1 MARPKKYNIDKKQ
14 LQNLA
19 RLGCTNIEIAD
30 FFGCDESLIRHSYS
44 EFLIKGRSEQKM
56 RLRQLQ
62 WNSAERGNIVMQ
74 IFLGKNLLGQT
85 DKIETTNL
93 EKPLPWSYDD

>member
-14 LQNLA
+14 VQNLA
-19 RLGCTNIEIAD
+19 RLGCTNIEIAE

-44 EFLIKGRSEQKM
+44 EFLTKGRSEQKL

-62 WNSAERGNIVMQ
+62 WSSAEKGNIVMQ
-74 IFLGKNLLGQT
+74 IFLGKNILGQT
-85 DKIETTNL
+85 DKIETTHS
-93 EKPLPWSYDD
+93 EKPLPWSYD